1 MSIEAIN
8 SSPVLQLPHLANQ
21 DFSSSTAGSL
31 SSVASVGNSEKDH
44 PYSALIALL
53 ILMLLK
59 NNSNDHVF
67 NNMKGSLASNLG
79 NSAGFP
85 ADLHSIV
92 NQLVKQTSTVN
103 STDHIQ
109 SMMNSVIDRQK
120 ASVAVT
126 PVSEMDTRLSSTTT
140 GIAQASYFSQVMAI
154 GSMPAVGGAIS
165 TSA

>member
-31 SSVASVGNSEKDH
+31 SSVPSAGNSEKDH

-59 NNSNDHVF
+59 SNSNDHAF
-67 NNMKGSLASNLG
+67 NMKGSLGSNLIS
-79 NSAGFP
+79 SADFP

-103 STDHIQ
+103 STDPIQ
-109 SMMNSVIDRQK
+109 SMMDSVIDSQK
-120 ASVAVT
+120 ASVAGT
-126 PVSEMDTRLSSTTT
+126 PVTEMDTSLSSTTT
-140 GIAQASYFSQVMAI
+140 GIVQASYFSQVMAI
-154 GSMPAVGGAIS
+154 GSMPTVGGTIS